1 MPGIIIIIDST
12 KTKDFLIMARYS
24 TVNHRPI
31 PKVEVIEKI
40 SLGYWEDLLGYLNQ
54 QISY

>member
-1 MPGIIIIIDST
+1 MPAIIIIDST

-24 TVNHRPI
+24 TVNHRSI
-31 PKVEVIEKI
+31 PRVEAIEKI
-40 SLGYWEDLLGYLNQ
+40 SLGYWGDLLSYLNQ